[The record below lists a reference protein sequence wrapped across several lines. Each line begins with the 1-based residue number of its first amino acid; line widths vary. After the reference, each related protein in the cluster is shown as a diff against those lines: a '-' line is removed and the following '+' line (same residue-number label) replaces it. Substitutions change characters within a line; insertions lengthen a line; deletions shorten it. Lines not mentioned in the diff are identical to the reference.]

1 ETLRWTVVQ
10 QIDSAAAARRGGAAG
25 KALPRGGGGGGG
37 GGGATTASGG
47 VFSSFKSIIVL
58 QKSYECGDCG
68 KAFSC
73 SSHFSKHRRTHTG

>member
-1 ETLRWTVVQ
+1 ETLRWTVVR
-10 QIDSAAAARRGGAAG
+10 QIDSAAAAARRGAAKAAGAA
-25 KALPRGGGGGGG
+25 
-37 GGGATTASGG
+37 GG
-47 VFSSFKSIIVL
+47 VFSNFKSIIVL